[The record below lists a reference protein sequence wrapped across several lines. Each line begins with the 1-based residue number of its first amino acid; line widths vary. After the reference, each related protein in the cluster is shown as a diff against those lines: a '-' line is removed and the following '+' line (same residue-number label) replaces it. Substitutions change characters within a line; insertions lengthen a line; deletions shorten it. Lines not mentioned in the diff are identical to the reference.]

1 MLRSDSIGNS
11 GFSVGGFAPEA
22 KASTRFT
29 SLTERQEAF
38 AGVLSRSRD
47 AGKSDQQR
55 AREAAEDF
63 VAVAFVQP
71 VLKQLRE
78 TDRAAAPFN
87 QGPAEKQFRSM
98 MDAAMAKQMVRA
110 SNFPLVERVAEQTL
124 QSARQ
129 RGGVVSMT
137 LPVADGPDE
146 RALSALSSGVRSFS
160 VNTPSVARGSR

>member
-1 MLRSDSIGNS
+1 MLGSESIGNS
-11 GFSVGGFAPEA
+11 GYSVGGFTPEA
-22 KASTRFT
+22 KASTRLT

-78 TDRAAAPFN
+78 SDRSAAPFN

-124 QSARQ
+124 KSARE
-129 RGGVVSMT
+129 RGGIAAALPTNEIASDNASSAVS
-137 LPVADGPDE
+137 P
-146 RALSALSSGVRSFS
+146 GVRSFS
-160 VNTPSVARGSR
+160 SISGSVARGSR

>member
-1 MLRSDSIGNS
+1 MTGSEAVYNS
-11 GFSVGGFAPEA
+11 GFSSGGFVPEA
-22 KASTRFT
+22 KASTRLT

-38 AGVLSRSRD
+38 AGVLSRARD

-63 VAVAFVQP
+63 VSVAFVQP

-78 TDRAAAPFN
+78 SDRSAAPFN

-124 QSARQ
+124 KAARQ
-129 RGGVVSMT
+129 RGGIAAA
-137 LPVADGPDE
+137 LPTNEIASE
-146 RALSALSSGVRSFS
+146 NALNAVSSGIRSFS
-160 VNTPSVARGSR
+160 LGAGAVARGSR

>member
-1 MLRSDSIGNS
+1 MTGSEAINNAGTS
-11 GFSVGGFAPEA
+11 GGAFAREGR
-22 KASTRFT
+22 ASTRLT

-38 AGVLSRSRD
+38 AGVLSRARD
-47 AGKSDQQR
+47 AGKSDEQR

-78 TDRAAAPFN
+78 SDRSAAPFN

-124 QSARQ
+124 KTARQ
-129 RGGVVSMT
+129 RGGIAAALPTNEIANQAAMT
-137 LPVADGPDE
+137 A
-146 RALSALSSGVRSFS
+146 ASSGVRSFS
-160 VNTPSVARGSR
+160 LGAGAVARGSR

>member
-1 MLRSDSIGNS
+1 MTGNDAINTAGLS
-11 GFSVGGFAPEA
+11 GGALPLEA
-22 KASTRFT
+22 KASTRMT

-38 AGVLSRSRD
+38 AGVLSRARD

-78 TDRAAAPFN
+78 SDRSAAPFN

-124 QSARQ
+124 KTARQ
-129 RGGVVSMT
+129 RGGYST
-137 LPVADGPDE
+137 ALPTNEIANQ
-146 RALSALSSGVRSFS
+146 AAMSAVSSGVRSFS
-160 VNTPSVARGSR
+160 LGAGAVARGSR